1 MHPSQQPEQGTGSY
15 PPPVYAPARDRTAVP
30 PVGLLWWAGSTAV
43 LGLVLGVFWWLGA
56 PGGILHGDGLNP
68 GTWLL
73 RDLTLAGLGLV
84 AGVAVGTV
92 LARRLERPGALQR
105 LAAAV
110 TGSALGSLLAVLVGT
125 ALGAWAG
132 PQGSQEIPG
141 SEFGLHSPGAT
152 AVWPATV
159 ALIVFGT
166 ALFAWLQRD
175 RP

>member
-1 MHPSQQPEQGTGSY
+1 
-15 PPPVYAPARDRTAVP
+15 
-30 PVGLLWWAGSTAV
+30 VGLLWWAGSTAA
-43 LGLVLGVFWWLGA
+43 LGVVLGVFWWLGA

-92 LARRLERPGALQR
+92 LARRSQRPGALPR

-110 TGSALGSLLAVLVGT
+110 LGSVLGSLLSVLVGT

-132 PQGSQEIPG
+132 PRGSAEVPG
-141 SEFGLHSPGAT
+141 SDFGLHSWGSA
-152 AVWPATV
+152 AVWPAAV
-159 ALIVFGT
+159 ALIVFGA
-166 ALFAWLQRD
+166 ALFDWLQRD